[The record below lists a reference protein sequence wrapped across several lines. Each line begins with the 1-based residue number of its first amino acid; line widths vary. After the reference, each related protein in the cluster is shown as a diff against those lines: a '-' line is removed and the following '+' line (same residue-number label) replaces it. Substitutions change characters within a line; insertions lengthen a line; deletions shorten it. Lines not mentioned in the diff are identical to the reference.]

1 MKTNEQHLRA
11 LIARGEGVDCEF
23 KASRRQLPASVYETV
38 CAFLNRHGGTLLLG
52 VTDKGAVTGIDPN
65 ALERIRKDFV
75 AAVNNPQKLTPP
87 TYLSIDTA
95 ELDGKTLLHIYVPE
109 SSQVHRCN
117 ARIYDRNEDADLDIT
132 DLTVEVA
139 RLYQRKQ
146 ATYSENRIYPFIR
159 PDSLRADLIDQCRRY
174 MRLNRKNHPW
184 ATLDDTG
191 LLQSAQLI
199 RSDPETGKSGITLAG
214 VMLFGQDEQIRQV
227 CPAHRTDLLLRKV
240 DTDRYDDRDLV
251 ITNLIDSYDRI
262 LAFIQKHLPDPFY
275 LEGIERRSLRDHIF
289 REVASNMLIHR
300 EYAAGAVSRLIIEYG
315 RVVTDNPS
323 RPHGFGILDPET
335 CVPYQKNPVLSA
347 FFREIGRADEL
358 GSGMRKM
365 MLYGKRYGGADPK
378 LIEGDNFRTIVSIP
392 EFGENPANPVRVV
405 RRDPHSDVDAEQ
417 VTGGVTEEVTG
428 EAAEE
433 VTGEATGEVTE
444 EVTEEATEEA
454 TEEVTEEVARL
465 LGVMSGE
472 LKRSDIQRRLGL
484 KHENHF
490 REVYLLP
497 SLRMGLI
504 RMTVPDKPN
513 SPLQKYRLTAR
524 GQQWLARKD

>member
-1 MKTNEQHLRA
+1 M
-11 LIARGEGVDCEF
+11 
-23 KASRRQLPASVYETV
+23 
-38 CAFLNRHGGTLLLG
+38 GGALLLG

-87 TYLSIDTA
+87 TYLSINAA

-159 PDSLRADLIDQCRRY
+159 PGSLRADLIDQCRRY
-174 MRLNRKNHPW
+174 IRLNRKNHPW

-251 ITNLIDSYDRI
+251 ITNFIDSYDRI

-300 EYAAGAVSRLIIEYG
+300 EYAAGAVSRLISS
-315 RVVTDNPS
+315 T
-323 RPHGFGILDPET
+323 
-335 CVPYQKNPVLSA
+335 
-347 FFREIGRADEL
+347 
-358 GSGMRKM
+358 
-365 MLYGKRYGGADPK
+365 
-378 LIEGDNFRTIVSIP
+378 
-392 EFGENPANPVRVV
+392 
-405 RRDPHSDVDAEQ
+405 
-417 VTGGVTEEVTG
+417 
-428 EAAEE
+428 AA
-433 VTGEATGEVTE
+433 
-444 EVTEEATEEA
+444 
-454 TEEVTEEVARL
+454 
-465 LGVMSGE
+465 
-472 LKRSDIQRRLGL
+472 
-484 KHENHF
+484 
-490 REVYLLP
+490 LLP
-497 SLRMGLI
+497 ITPAALMVSVSSTPRPACPT
-504 RMTVPDKPN
+504 RKTPFSARSFAKSAAPTN
-513 SPLQKYRLTAR
+513 SGPACVK
-524 GQQWLARKD
+524 

>member
-1 MKTNEQHLRA
+1 MNTNEHHLRA
-11 LIARGEGVDCEF
+11 LITRGEGIDCEF
-23 KASRRQLPASVYETV
+23 KTGRDQLPKSAYETV
-38 CAFLNRHGGTLLLG
+38 CAFLNRYGGALLLG
-52 VTDKGAVTGIDPN
+52 VADDGSVTGIDPN
-65 ALERIRKDFV
+65 ALESIRKDFV
-75 AAVNNPQKLTPP
+75 TAINNPRKLTPP
-87 TYLSIDTA
+87 TYLSINTA

-117 ARIYDRNEDADLDIT
+117 GRIYDRNEDADLDIT
-132 DLTVEVA
+132 DHTVQVA

-159 PDSLRADLIDQCRRY
+159 PGSLRADLIDQCRRY
-174 MRLNRKNHPW
+174 IRLNRKNHPW
-184 ATLDDTG
+184 ATMDDTD
-191 LLQSAQLI
+191 LLHSAQLI
-199 RSDPETGKSGITLAG
+199 QSDPETGKSGVTLAG

-240 DTDRYDDRDLV
+240 DVDRYDDRDLV

-323 RPHGFGILDPET
+323 RPHGFGALDPET

-365 MLYGKRYGGADPK
+365 MLYGKRYGGADPR
-378 LIEGDNFRTIVSIP
+378 LIEGDNFRMIISIP
-392 EFGENPANPVRVV
+392 EFGENPANPVKVV
-405 RRDPHSDVDAEQ
+405 QREPDSNVGAGQ
-417 VTGGVTEEVTG
+417 V
-428 EAAEE
+428 
-433 VTGEATGEVTE
+433 TGEVTGQVTG
-444 EVTEEATEEA
+444 EVTGQVTG
-454 TEEVTEEVARL
+454 EVTGEVARL
-465 LGVMSGE
+465 LGVMSDE
-472 LKRSDIQRRLGL
+472 LKRIEIQRRLGL
-484 KHENHF
+484 KHEDHF

-504 RMTVPDKPN
+504 QMTIPDKPQ
-513 SPLQKYRLTAR
+513 SRLQKYRLTAK
-524 GQQWLARKD
+524 GQQWLDENR